1 MSAPE
6 AAGRALS
13 RRVIGIET
21 EYGISYSQPAGSR
34 ELAPDDIARYLFR
47 PIVAK
52 YSSSNIFMPN
62 AARLY
67 LDVGAHPEIATGE
80 CDSLLQAL
88 NHERAGDLIVDELAQ
103 KAEQVLREELPSTP
117 GDAPRRRGEGR
128 VYLFKNNIDSVG
140 NSYGCHENYLI
151 SRETSLKKLGSR
163 LVPFLVTRQLICGAG
178 CIIPAQGDKGPQW
191 SISQR
196 ADHVWEG
203 VSSATTRSRPM
214 INTRDEP
221 HADSSRF
228 RRMHVIVGDSNMAEP
243 SFALKV
249 GSMLLMLEMIEA
261 GFELPEVELRD
272 PISQIRLVSRDL
284 QARTPL
290 ECVGEKH
297 TTALALQQGYCAA
310 AKRWLEYRHEDGS
323 GTSNEQMAK
332 VVELWQRTL
341 TALDSG
347 DLSAVE
353 REIDWVIKWNLLK
366 RYQEKF
372 DCPLDDP
379 RLAQIDLTYHDIRPG
394 RGLFLV
400 LEARGAVERWS
411 SDAAI
416 AHARNIAPETTRAH
430 LRGRFLQ
437 KAEELHAPVT
447 VDWLRLKLNEPEP
460 RMIELGDPLSADNPQ
475 VDELISIMEQNAER
489 WAQP

>member
-1 MSAPE
+1 MGSPE
-6 AAGRALS
+6 AAGRALT

-21 EYGISYSQPAGSR
+21 EYGISYRHPAGSR

-80 CDSLLQAL
+80 CDSLIQAM

-103 KAEQVLREELPSTP
+103 KAEQVLREELPSSSTP
-117 GDAPRRRGEGR
+117 PRKGEGR

-178 CIIPAQGDKGPQW
+178 CIIPAQGDQPAQW

-228 RRMHVIVGDSNMAEP
+228 RRMHVIVGDSNMSEP

-272 PISQIRLVSRDL
+272 PITQIRQVSRDL
-284 QARTPL
+284 SARTPL
-290 ECVGEKH
+290 ECVGEKNIS
-297 TTALALQQGYCAA
+297 ALEIQQGYCAA
-310 AKRWLEYRHEDGS
+310 AQRWLDYRQEEAT
-323 GTSNEQMAK
+323 GTTNAQMAK
-332 VVELWQRTL
+332 VVDLWERTL
-341 TALDSG
+341 GALESG

-372 DCPLDDP
+372 DCALDDP

-416 AHARNIAPETTRAH
+416 AQARELAPETTRAH
-430 LRGRFLQ
+430 LRGRFLRR
-437 KAEELHAPVT
+437 AEELHAPVT
-447 VDWLRLKLNEPEP
+447 VDWLRLKLNDPEP
-460 RMIELGDPLSADNPQ
+460 RMVELGDPLSAHSTE
-475 VDELISIMEQNAER
+475 VEELLLLMDAHAQR
-489 WAQP
+489 WATSS